1 MFQRLGRVKID
12 GGTNLYF
19 TLQPLQIIETVVR
32 AVVTDEF
39 ALGSSVRGWL
49 DDDEFLIRSR
59 VHRDLTAVLREQGI
73 G

>member
-1 MFQRLGRVKID
+1 VKIE
-12 GGTNLYF
+12 GATNRYF
-19 TLQPLQIIETVVR
+19 TLRPRQSIDIGVR

-59 VHRDLTAVLREQGI
+59 IHHDLTAVLREQGI